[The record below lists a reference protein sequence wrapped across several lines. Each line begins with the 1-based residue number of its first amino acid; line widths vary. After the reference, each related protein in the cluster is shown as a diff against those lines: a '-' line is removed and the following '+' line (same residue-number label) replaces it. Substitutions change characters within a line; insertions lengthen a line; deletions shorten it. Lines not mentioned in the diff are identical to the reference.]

1 MPGGFLLFLSEA
13 ILNFIGNGLG
23 FISYFDKTAGIF
35 ARNPLIQEMLPDLQ
49 FSNARTLFQ

>member
-35 ARNPLIQEMLPDLQ
+35 AQNPLIQEMLPDLQ